1 MYGKVRTAFEKRGHY
16 AISCDILPC
25 ETKGCHYWGRV
36 EDIINND
43 WDLIIAHPPCTY
55 LCNSGV
61 SWLHRDQ
68 SRWGKMIKAAK
79 FFKMILENK
88 CPKIAIENPI
98 MHKYAIDIIGRR
110 QDQVIQPYM
119 FGHPE
124 RKATCLW
131 LKNLEKIEQ
140 TNNVKHV
147 MDSLP
152 KKQSQRI
159 HYASP
164 SKDRWKIRSETFQGI
179 ADAMATQWG

>member
-1 MYGKVRTAFEKRGHY
+1 
-16 AISCDILPC
+16 
-25 ETKGCHYWGRV
+25 
-36 EDIINND
+36 
-43 WDLIIAHPPCTY
+43 
-55 LCNSGV
+55 
-61 SWLHRDQ
+61 
-68 SRWGKMIKAAK
+68 MIKAAK